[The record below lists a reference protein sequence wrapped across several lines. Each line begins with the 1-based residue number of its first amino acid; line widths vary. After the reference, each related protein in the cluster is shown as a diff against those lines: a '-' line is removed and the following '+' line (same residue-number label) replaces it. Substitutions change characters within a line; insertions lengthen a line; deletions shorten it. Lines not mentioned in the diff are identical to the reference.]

1 MNIFMKLQHMI
12 QMIWKRYIESVLSLM
27 ISINLIVSINLVN
40 NIKHKYYGR
49 Y

>member
-1 MNIFMKLQHMI
+1 MLDEYFYEITTYDSE
-12 QMIWKRYIESVLSLM
+12 IWKRYIESVSSLM
-27 ISINLIVSINLVN
+27 VSINLVN